1 MARDYLN
8 GKLSPTA
15 FDELDAEDGKYIGV
29 NVRRIDAPSKVT
41 GALRYAG
48 DMVLPNML
56 HVQVLR
62 SPHPHPRIVS
72 IGVTDAEALPGVE
85 GIVTDADVPG
95 QDRIGFF
102 RGDHPVM

>member
-1 MARDYLN
+1 MARDFLKR
-8 GKLSPTA
+8 KLAAAA
-15 FDELDAEDGKYIGV
+15 FDELEAEEGKYMAV

-62 SPHPHPRIVS
+62 SPHPHARIVS
-72 IGVTDAEALPGVE
+72 IDVTDAEALPGVE
-85 GIVTDADVPG
+85 GIVTAADVPG
-95 QDRIGFF
+95 QDGF
-102 RGDHPVM
+102 